1 MEKIILS
8 KNNKQTN
15 KNRAWPKGAD
25 LGFQGGEKG
34 EGVGGMGIW
43 GLGGCKL
50 LYLEWM
56 GMGFYCIAQGN
67 VCDWVTLLYNTTDE
81 TL

>member
-1 MEKIILS
+1 MILS

-15 KNRAWPKGAD
+15 KKQKQSMAKKSRLAVPR
-25 LGFQGGEKG
+25 G
-34 EGVGGMGIW
+34 EGGGGGKDGHFG

-56 GMGFYCIAQGN
+56 GNGMDSIVPQGI
-67 VCDWVTLLYNTTDE
+67 VCNWVTLLHNRNR
-81 TL
+81 